1 MNKKEKKQVKF
12 SKLIVATVIVF
23 NVVFAGIVLYIFFK
37 VGSEP
42 TSLIASWFSFTTV
55 ELWSLASIKKEE
67 TKEEKVIKDDY
78 VKKEKKKK

>member
-1 MNKKEKKQVKF
+1 MTKKEKNKIKF
-12 SKLIVATVIVF
+12 SKLIVTTVIVF

-42 TSLIASWFSFTTV
+42 TSLIASWFSFTTI

-67 TKEEKVIKDDY
+67 TKDEMIKDDY
-78 VKKEKKKK
+78 VKKVNKKK